1 MPITPLQV
9 KKVFAINSHESVKL
23 GTIYNTKSAEAGR
36 ETGKETVRRKR
47 PNTVTRYYLKEKK
60 IRMDL
65 FSRVIF
71 KAFRVD
77 LIS

>member
-36 ETGKETVRRKR
+36 EIGKETVRRKR
-47 PNTVTRYYLKEKK
+47 PNTVKRYYLKEKK
-60 IRMDL
+60 
-65 FSRVIF
+65 SNC
-71 KAFRVD
+71 VD